1 MRFAQLA
8 GLRTKND
15 LNLVVICR
23 EQSRVY
29 SRNHKLDF
37 RPGDHLAGSNTRI
50 FANDPQ
56 QFHVKLQLFAADHN
70 ALADDDDDD
79 DGQAASTAADREM
92 DDTIEVGEMIRLN
105 AVVRSG
111 DGWNYAFLKDVLV
124 SRRPGGNKRKTSGT
138 SDRGFIAKE
147 FGHESP
153 AEKEPDDDKQV
164 VHQEAGGNHRYSN
177 DADEPAYGET
187 KLNELVS
194 GSKAGDQVLLVDEN
208 GCRNPTFQPLAPSHP
223 YQAND
228 NGLDVNFEFRAFVF
242 ESMDAKLDRLRISA
256 KIVACQQL
264 EDCKPVSL
272 LLFSI
277 FHSSKSMNYR

>member
-70 ALADDDDDD
+70 NLADGDDES
-79 DGQAASTAADREM
+79 AATSAADRKDEL

-111 DGWNYAFLKDVLV
+111 DGWNYAFLKDVVV
-124 SRRPGGNKRKTSGT
+124 SRRAGGGGKRRSAV
-138 SDRGFIAKE
+138 DRGFITKE
-147 FGHESP
+147 LGNESP
-153 AEKEPDDDKQV
+153 EEKEPDDDKQV
-164 VHQEAGGNHRYSN
+164 HRDSHRY
-177 DADEPAYGET
+177 DDEPAYGET
-187 KLNELVS
+187 RLNELVS
-194 GSKAGDQVLLVDEN
+194 GSKADHVLLVDEN

-242 ESMDAKLDRLRISA
+242 ENMDLKLDRLRISA

-264 EDCKPVSL
+264 EDCQPVSSRPRL
-272 LLFSI
+272 IL
-277 FHSSKSMNYR
+277 

>member
-1 MRFAQLA
+1 M
-8 GLRTKND
+8 
-15 LNLVVICR
+15 
-23 EQSRVY
+23 Y

-37 RPGDHLAGSNTRI
+37 SPGDHLAGSNTRI

-70 ALADDDDDD
+70 GLMGGEEDA
-79 DGQAASTAADREM
+79 QAADRAGEL
-92 DDTIEVGEMIRLN
+92 DETIEVGEMIRLN

-111 DGWNYAFLKDVLV
+111 DGWNYAFLKDVIV
-124 SRRPGGNKRKTSGT
+124 SRRAGGKRRS
-138 SDRGFIAKE
+138 SPDRSLSTKE
-147 FGHESP
+147 LSNESP
-153 AEKEPDDDKQV
+153 ADKQPDDDKQV
-164 VHQEAGGNHRYSN
+164 ADSHRYSN
-177 DADEPAYGET
+177 EDEVYGET

-194 GSKAGDQVLLVDEN
+194 KATDHVLLVDES

-242 ESMDAKLDRLRISA
+242 ESMDVKLDRLRISA

-272 LLFSI
+272 LFLRLLLVNLAVVLTLSDLKVKLSGSFPFFI
-277 FHSSKSMNYR
+277 LREESMNYR

>member
-1 MRFAQLA
+1 MIQPYLSVNVRFAQLA

-70 ALADDDDDD
+70 NLADSDEES
-79 DGQAASTAADREM
+79 AAGASADRKGEL

-111 DGWNYAFLKDVLV
+111 DGWNYAFLKDVVV
-124 SRRPGGNKRKTSGT
+124 SRRAGGKRKSVE
-138 SDRGFIAKE
+138 RGFITKE
-147 FGHESP
+147 LNESP
-153 AEKEPDDDKQV
+153 EEKEPDDDKQV
-164 VHQEAGGNHRYSN
+164 HQDSRRHSN
-177 DADEPAYGET
+177 DDDEAYGET

-194 GSKAGDQVLLVDEN
+194 GSKADHVQLVDEN
-208 GCRNPTFQPLAPSHP
+208 GCRNPTFQPLAPTHP
-223 YQAND
+223 YQATD

-242 ESMDAKLDRLRISA
+242 ENMDVKLDRLRISA

-264 EDCKPVSL
+264 DDCQPVS
-272 LLFSI
+272 SI
-277 FHSSKSMNYR
+277 LQFVFG